1 MGSKIYLE
9 KDVPECYYLISMV
22 MGAIDYYMFFESW
35 AGRPAEGDPRHHM
48 LGELPHG
55 DEIVGELS
63 DIVKKVYIDGISKN
77 EISEIS
83 GKIFDF
89 REKVKELAVELIAY
103 SDRFKLCEYA
113 INRIKPVDK
122 STLKT
127 FNNDAAARDVLSAV
141 FSSGENAQ
149 INENIKLAVSQLPLR
164 MTKSRFFDLL
174 ENSLKKYIGTDSLSL
189 ERELYMIRTTA
200 GLRDLSAE
208 LFPELDRLLSEL
220 ENADPD
226 NVDEVS
232 YPVLEGR
239 LVEAVGIITDMSE
252 LLQSA
257 ETIVNRMAVM
267 VMCSANVET
276 VFEKETAHV
285 KVLVTEAY
293 EGLKNPSDKEM
304 SDDVLKSLQML
315 EGVFEPVMD
324 RLQRYQNRAAKQLA
338 AENDAD
344 VKPLLETFDHCE
356 RLMSPSVFA
365 DLDDKASHELT
376 EKEVLECIEDIRNE
390 LSEAFGTDKKIMQR
404 SRMSAVLSQ
413 LPVFFD
419 SRTDVM
425 NYVRDSLDG
434 CRDTYEKM
442 VAVRLIL
449 DTVKSDR

>member
-1 MGSKIYLE
+1 MSSKIYLE

-22 MGAIDYYMFFESW
+22 MGAIDYYMFYESW
-35 AGRPAEGDPRHHM
+35 AGKPSDGDARHHM
-48 LGELPHG
+48 LEDLPHG
-55 DEIVGELS
+55 KEIVTELN
-63 DIVKKVYIDGISKN
+63 DIVRKVYVDGVKKD
-77 EISEIS
+77 ELPEV
-83 GKIFDF
+83 GRQIFDF
-89 REKVKELAVELIAY
+89 REKVKDLAVELIAY

-113 INRIKPVDK
+113 INRIKPVDR
-122 STLKT
+122 SSLKA

-141 FSSGENAQ
+141 FASGENAQ

-200 GLRDLSAE
+200 GLRELSAE

-220 ENADPD
+220 ENADTD
-226 NVDEVS
+226 NVDEITF
-232 YPVLEGR
+232 PVLEGR
-239 LVEAVGIITDMSE
+239 LTEAVGIITDMSD

-267 VMCSANVET
+267 VMCTANVET
-276 VFEKETAHV
+276 VFAKETANV
-285 KVLVTEAY
+285 KVLVTEAC
-293 EGLKNPSDKEM
+293 EGLNNPSDKEM

-315 EGVFEPVMD
+315 EGVFEPVME
-324 RLQRYQNRAAKQLA
+324 RLQKYQNKAAKQLS
-338 AENDAD
+338 AETDAD
-344 VKPLLETFDHCE
+344 VRPLLETFDHCE

-376 EKEVLECIEDIRNE
+376 EKEVLDSIEDIRKD
-390 LSEAFGTDKKIMQR
+390 LTEAFGADRKIMQR